1 MHDIEVSTRIDA
13 PADHVWSLIGDPTRM
28 EEFSPE
34 VHKVTWTGGA
44 TGPAIGAKF
53 RGANRNGW
61 HRWSTSCTIT
71 AYEPGREVAW
81 NVNFLSPIAHW
92 GYRIDPSEG
101 GKGCTLVEYWND
113 RRPSM
118 LRAGPIS
125 VMARGVSD
133 VKGHNRAGMEATLA
147 AIKGVAEAKTPAA

>member
-44 TGPAIGAKF
+44 TGPALGAKF
-53 RGANRNGW
+53 RGANRQGW
-61 HRWSTSCTIT
+61 HRWSTSCEVVVHD
-71 AYEPGREVAW
+71 AGREVAW
-81 NVNFLSPIAHW
+81 DVSFLAPISRW
-92 GYRIDPSEG
+92 GYRIEPDAD
-101 GKGCTLVEYWND
+101 GKGCTLTEYWDD
-113 RRPSM
+113 RRPAVFKSGPVSM
-118 LRAGPIS
+118 
-125 VMARGVSD
+125 MARGVSD

-147 AIKGVAEAKTPAA
+147 AVKRVAEAKTPAT